1 MIGLVLGKFLP
12 PHAGHVHLCE
22 VAQRMCDE
30 LVIVVDDGGSA
41 SVGSAAAGQRG
52 LIDGVPGPIAVQQR
66 VAWMRELFPSARVEV
81 VHDMPQTPDAHP
93 QFWRVWRDAL
103 PRADRVFTGDAYGER
118 LAAELGAQWIR
129 VDRATLPISGTL
141 VRDDPRT
148 AWAYLPRSVRA
159 HYARRISVFGPE
171 STGKSTLAEALA
183 RELQTTCVPEF
194 ARTYLEAHPLTA
206 DAMPVIRD
214 GQAALEDSLA
224 RDCNRTLICDTD
236 PLLTSVWSETLYG
249 APLPTT
255 RRYDLTLLCDVD
267 LPWVADAVRYLPDD
281 RAGFFARC
289 EAALQRA
296 ERRYVV
302 IRGRDRLRAA
312 LEAIA

>member
-1 MIGLVLGKFLP
+1 MIGLVLGKFMP

-30 LVIVVDDGGSA
+30 LVIVVDGVAGPV
-41 SVGSAAAGQRG
+41 SV
-52 LIDGVPGPIAVQQR
+52 PQR
-66 VAWMRELFPSARVEV
+66 VAWMRELFPAARVEV
-81 VHDMPQTPDAHP
+81 VQDLPQSPDAHP

-118 LAAELGAQWIR
+118 LAAEIGAHWIR

-141 VRDDPRT
+141 VRDDPRA
-148 AWAYLPRSVRA
+148 AWPYLPRPVRA

-171 STGKSTLAEALA
+171 STGKSTLAAALA
-183 RELQTTCVPEF
+183 QALQTTCVPEL
-194 ARTYLEAHPLTA
+194 ARTYLESHRLAREALP
-206 DAMPVIRD
+206 IIQD

-236 PLLTSVWSETLYG
+236 PLLTSVWSETLYQT
-249 APLPTT
+249 PLPSA

-267 LPWVADAVRYLPDD
+267 LPWVADPVRYLPGD

-302 IRGRDRLRAA
+302 IRGRDRLGAA